1 MKLLDAFR
9 AKKKTTEAF
18 RDVYEQHVTDASFL
32 WVLRSIG
39 LNQPHYFSADI
50 VDLER
55 RIDANLDGLMN
66 SLDISWEICLEA
78 LSFEQ
83 PGEVFTAAVVAFR
96 SRDVEKIKAVML
108 AGLANEATIK
118 GLTSAMGWLPG
129 NLVHGW
135 VQKFL
140 GSKDLIHKY
149 LAVAVCSVRR
159 ENPGDILTSLLQRE
173 DCIAHKK
180 LRSRLLRFIGE
191 LKLHNFQWALDE
203 AYDDDDPEVK
213 FWVNWSTVL
222 LGDHSAVDQLQDYV
236 ETSGPLQRLA
246 IQTAFRVLPVATARQ
261 WISRLAADPEQ
272 ARAVIQATGVLG
284 DPHPVPWL
292 IEKMRKM
299 ETAKIAAEAFVM
311 ITGIS
316 LERYELTIDGPDEI
330 TVVPND
336 DPNDD
341 NVSLDE
347 DENLPFPDVDKVAY
361 TWQKHGGK
369 YLAGNRYFM
378 GSAINPQTLHT
389 KIKDGSQRQRQAAAL
404 QLALIEPET
413 MLVNTKQKLLA
424 TG

>member
-1 MKLLDAFR
+1 MKILDAFR
-9 AKKKTTEAF
+9 AKKATTEAF
-18 RDVYEQHVTDASFL
+18 KDVYEQHVTDASFL

-39 LNQPHYFSADI
+39 LNQPHYSCEDI
-50 VDLER
+50 ADLER

-66 SLDISWEICLEA
+66 SLDIAWEICLEA

-83 PGEVFTAAVVAFR
+83 PGEVFTAAVIAFR
-96 SRDVEKIKAVML
+96 SRDVEKIKTVVS
-108 AGLANEATIK
+108 AGLSNESTIK

-149 LAVAVCSVRR
+149 LAVAVCSIRR

-173 DCIAHKK
+173 DCISHKK
-180 LRSRLLRFIGE
+180 LRARLLRFIGE
-191 LKLHNFQWALDE
+191 LKLHNFQWALDA
-203 AYDDDDPEVK
+203 AYDDDDPDVK

-222 LGDHSAVDQLQDYV
+222 LGDYSAVDQLQDYV
-236 ETSGPLQRLA
+236 ESHGPLQRLA
-246 IQTAFRVLPVATARQ
+246 IQTAFRVLPVETSRQ

-284 DPHPVPWL
+284 DPLPVPWL

-299 ETAKIAAEAFVM
+299 ETAKVAAEAFVM

-316 LERYELTIDGPDEI
+316 LERYELAIDGPDEI

-336 DPNDD
+336 DPSDE

-369 YLAGNRYFM
+369 YLAGHRYFM
-378 GSAINPQTLHT
+378 GAAITPQALQN
-389 KIKDGSQRQRQAAAL
+389 KIKDGLQRQRQAAAI
-404 QLALIEPET
+404 QLALLEPET
-413 MLVNTKQKLLA
+413 LLVNTREKMLN
-424 TG
+424 